1 MISLLK
7 PVTTNKFFYYFPTI
21 IILTSCTQKPAEG
34 VVYEDFKNDLET
46 FKFQGKVKKVVMKN
60 ADFESSSSDKLEPAT
75 LAKVQEFSAD
85 GFLLNSEVYDYK
97 GELDKKTVYDYDDEN
112 KLTKKYVVSPGDEI
126 FKTETEMLLR
136 IAESKDQ
143 RSRTYEVFI
152 DSVLE
157 YTMTYFDDEHDNVKR
172 AIRSHKETTL
182 EETLKTY
189 MFTIIN

>member
-60 ADFESSSSDKLEPAT
+60 ADFESSSSDKLEPAI

-112 KLTKKYVVSPGDEI
+112 KLTKKHVVSPGDEI

-182 EETLKTY
+182 EETLK
-189 MFTIIN
+189 NEDR